1 MEVIMTR
8 EQLLALGYTEEQVNQ
23 IMGLHGQVTQQLRAT
38 IETNNS
44 TIATLQS
51 QLARTQASNNPPEPT
66 PEPDPQNPELA
77 QALARVAELEK
88 LNRQSE
94 IKAYA
99 SSKNL
104 TGEQADNILNAFGD
118 NVESAKSAIDSI
130 SQIISD
136 TDKNARDAEKQALLD
151 NTPNPGGS
159 QGQNNTKSSA
169 ENIASK
175 FFSTEKQSN
184 DVLSH
189 YLNGGN

>member
-8 EQLLALGYTEEQVNQ
+8 EQLLALGYTEEQINQ

-51 QLARTQASNNPPEPT
+51 QLARTQASNSTPEPT
-66 PEPDPQNPELA
+66 PEPEPQNPELA

-175 FFSTEKQSN
+175 FFGAQKQDN
-184 DVLSH
+184 NILSH
-189 YLNGGN
+189 YVNGGN